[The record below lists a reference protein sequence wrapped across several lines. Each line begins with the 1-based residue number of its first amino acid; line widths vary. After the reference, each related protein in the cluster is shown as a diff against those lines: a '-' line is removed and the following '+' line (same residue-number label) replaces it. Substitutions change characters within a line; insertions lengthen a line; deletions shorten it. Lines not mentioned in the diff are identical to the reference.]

1 MEADLSCAVCHDLYK
16 DPVLLDCDHS
26 FCRSCVTQYWE
37 RADTA
42 CCPVCR
48 KETSSRTLRPN
59 RTLSNIVETFVKSG
73 GGGEIQQECSR
84 HKEKITLFCKS
95 DNQLICL
102 VCQSSKSHQNHEVL
116 PVEEAV
122 EELKEELET
131 SLKPIQEKKK
141 ECETVK
147 SDYEKTLSHI
157 QVQGVKTEKQI
168 TAEFEKLHQF
178 LREEERIV
186 LKDLK
191 LEKEKHTQEMKERIA
206 KITEEI
212 SSLSV
217 TVQDIEQELREQD
230 SITFLTKFTDT
241 KKRVKQTLPEPQKV
255 YPLINVGKYIG
266 SLQYRVWKKMLTV
279 INTAPVT
286 LDPNT
291 ANLYLLLSED
301 LSTMKNTGKWEQ
313 LPNNPE
319 RFDRCPCV
327 LGLEGFTSGRHSWEV
342 EVGNKPQWNIG
353 VAKES
358 INRKGQIYL
367 SPSKGYWAV
376 VLRDGNE
383 YLACDEPWKHL
394 KLSMNPRKIRVCLD
408 YEGGE
413 VSFYNSE
420 NKSHIYTF
428 NGTFTEKLYPFF
440 SPGFNIECKNPE
452 PLKTCPQSVTIQ
464 EDDGSV
470 HFSNS
475 K

>member
-37 RADTA
+37 KADTA

-48 KETSSRTLRPN
+48 KETSSRTLRSH
-59 RTLSNIVETFVKSG
+59 RTLSNIVESFVKSG
-73 GGGEIQQECSR
+73 GGGEILQECSR
-84 HKEKITLFCKS
+84 HKEKLKIFCKT

-102 VCQSSKSHQNHEVL
+102 VCQISKGHQNHEVL
-116 PVEEAV
+116 PVEEAA
-122 EELKEELET
+122 EEFKEELET

-157 QVQGVKTEKQI
+157 QDQGVKTEKQI
-168 TAEFEKLHQF
+168 KTEFEKLHQF

-186 LKDLK
+186 LEDLK
-191 LEKEKHTQEMKERIA
+191 LEKEEHSQEMKERIA

-230 SITFLTKFTDT
+230 SITFLTKFPDT

-291 ANLYLLLSED
+291 AHPVLLLSED
-301 LSTMKNTGKWEQ
+301 LSTVRHTGNRQQ
-313 LPNNPE
+313 LPDNPE
-319 RFDRCPCV
+319 RFGYYGYV
-327 LGLEGFTSGRHSWEV
+327 LGSEGFTSGKHSWEV
-342 EVGNKPQWNIG
+342 EVGNKTEWDVG

-358 INRKGQIYL
+358 INRKGGITV
-367 SPSKGYWAV
+367 SPGNGFWTLMLREGNKYWANSWLNPSV
-376 VLRDGNE
+376 SLR
-383 YLACDEPWKHL
+383 KV
-394 KLSMNPRKIRVCLD
+394 RVCLD
-408 YEGGE
+408 YEGGK

-428 NGTFTEKLYPFF
+428 TGTFTEKLYPYFR
-440 SPGFNIECKNPE
+440 PGNTDGGKNTE
-452 PLKTCPQSVTIQ
+452 PLKICPRRVTIQ
-464 EDDGSV
+464 EGEGFIAS
-470 HFSNS
+470 S